1 MKRFLAFIV
10 LVKLLFVLFIANSY
24 AATGAATVY
33 KVTMKKLELCTASTG
48 YDNCE
53 GSVTIGEGDKVI
65 DIAAVDAA
73 AVAGTYGKTTLLPLG
88 VTYTHLRVTIDRGF
102 VIKSAAIDA
111 GTNANTDDCKTI
123 ATTDAQYVTDEA
135 TDKYTH
141 VPVIAEGGTNAEQ
154 NLYLPSDNYYL
165 CANLTCGVGSDDQ
178 DMTYSTDYATFIEQH
193 AEGDTTD
200 DHVMVYELTSP
211 YTVALLPPTID
222 IGFGTQLAAGAY
234 EISTGAGT
242 FCHMWA
248 EEPKLTITIK

>member
-1 MKRFLAFIV
+1 MKRFFAFIF
-10 LVKLLFVLFIANSY
+10 LVKFLLVLFVANSY
-24 AATGAATVY
+24 AAKGAATVY
-33 KVTMKKLELCTASTG
+33 KATMRKVELCTGSTSVT
-48 YDNCE
+48 NCD
-53 GSVTIGEGDKVI
+53 GSVTIGSGDKVV
-65 DIAAVDAA
+65 DIAAVDAG
-73 AVAGTYGKTTLLPLG
+73 AVAGSYGDATLLPLG
-88 VTYTHLRVTIDRGF
+88 VTYTHMRVTIDRKF
-102 VIKSAAIDA
+102 TLKSESIAT
-111 GTNANTDDCKTI
+111 GSSSSTDDCKTI
-123 ATTDAQYVTDEA
+123 ATTDGMYVTDEA

-165 CANLTCGVGSDDQ
+165 CANLTCGAGSADQ

-193 AEGDTTD
+193 AEGDTSD
-200 DHVMVYELTSP
+200 DHIMVYELTSP

-234 EISTGAGT
+234 EIDNGSAK

>member
-1 MKRFLAFIV
+1 MKRFFAFIV
-10 LVKLLFVLFIANSY
+10 LVKLLLVLFIANSY

-33 KVTMKKLELCTASTG
+33 KVTMKKVELCTASTG

-111 GTNANTDDCKTI
+111 GTNATTDDCKTI
-123 ATTDAQYVTDEA
+123 ATIDGMYVTDEA

-141 VPVIAEGGTNAEQ
+141 VVVVAESGTNAEQ
-154 NLYLPSDNYYL
+154 NLYMPSDNYYR
-165 CANLTCGVGSDDQ
+165 CENATCGSGTDNQ
-178 DMTYSTDYATFIEQH
+178 DMTYAADSSASQEQH
-193 AEGDTTD
+193 AEGDSTSDHMLTYLLTT
-200 DHVMVYELTSP
+200 P
-211 YTVALLPPTID
+211 YTVSLIPPILD
-222 IGFGTQLAAGAY
+222 ISFGTLEAVGAY
-234 EISTGAGT
+234 NVGNL
-242 FCHMWA
+242 CQLWA
-248 EEPKLTITIK
+248 QEPVVTITLK

>member
-10 LVKLLFVLFIANSY
+10 LVKLLLVLFIANSY

-111 GTNANTDDCKTI
+111 GTNATTDDCKTI
-123 ATTDAQYVTDEA
+123 ATTDGQYVTDEA

-141 VPVIAEGGTNAEQ
+141 VVVVAEGGTNAEQ
-154 NLYLPSDNYYL
+154 NLYMPSDNYYR
-165 CANLTCGVGSDDQ
+165 CENATCGSGTDDQ
-178 DMTYSTDYATFIEQH
+178 DMTYGAASSASQEQH
-193 AEGDTTD
+193 VEGDSTSDHMLTYLLTT
-200 DHVMVYELTSP
+200 P
-211 YTVALLPPTID
+211 YTVSLIPPTID
-222 IGFGTQLAAGAY
+222 ISFGTQEAIGA
-234 EISTGAGT
+234 SDVGARCLMIA
-242 FCHMWA
+242 F
-248 EEPKLTITIK
+248 EPVCTITIK